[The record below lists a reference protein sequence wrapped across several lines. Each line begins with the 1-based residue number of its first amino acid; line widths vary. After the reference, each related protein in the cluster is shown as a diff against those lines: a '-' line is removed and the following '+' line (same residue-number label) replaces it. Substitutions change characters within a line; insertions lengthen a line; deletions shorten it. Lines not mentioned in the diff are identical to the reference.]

1 MDIFIDC
8 CSGISGDMTLAAF
21 IDLGVS
27 LEWLKETISRLPLS
41 GFDIRLSTVSRNGIA
56 SRKVDVLVEG
66 GQPSRNYAAIR
77 SLIEGSPLS
86 EPTRRRSLAMFEKI
100 ARAESAIHG
109 CAIET
114 VHFHELGGV
123 DAVVDIVGT
132 ALCVE
137 YLDVRKAAAAAV
149 PLGSGTVQ
157 CAHGVLPVPAP
168 ATLEILKQVP
178 VYGSDIPGEL
188 VTPTGAAIITTL
200 SDRFGPLPLMS
211 VDAVGYGAGS
221 RQTPGRP
228 NVLRMIGGCFQS
240 SSAVD
245 EPEPLLMVEACID
258 DMNPEIY
265 GYVMEKLFADGVLDV
280 CWIPV
285 YMKKNRP
292 ATMVQVLC
300 EQDRRD
306 IIVNRMLSETTTT
319 GVRYYP
325 VRRSILP
332 RRIIKLET
340 VFGPVNVKE
349 ITRPDGSIHITPE
362 YEACRQIAAE
372 HDIPV
377 LEVYRAVEGAANNT
391 NGQE

>member
-1 MDIFIDC
+1 MFMDIFIDC

-21 IDLGVS
+21 IDLGVP
-27 LEWLKETISRLPLS
+27 LDWLKETVSRLPLP
-41 GFDIRLSTVSRNGIA
+41 GFDIRLSSVSRNGIA
-56 SRKVDVLVEG
+56 ARKVDVLVDA
-66 GQPSRNYAAIR
+66 GQPARNYAAIR
-77 SLIEGSPLS
+77 SLIAASPLS
-86 EPTRRRSLAMFEKI
+86 EPTRRQSLAMFEKI
-100 ARAESAIHG
+100 ARAEAAIHG

-132 ALCVE
+132 TLCVE
-137 YLDVRKAAAAAV
+137 YLGVRNATAAPV
-149 PLGSGTVQ
+149 PLGSGTVR
-157 CAHGVLPVPAP
+157 CAHGILPVPAP
-168 ATLEILKQVP
+168 AALEILKQVP

-200 SDRFGPLPLMS
+200 SDRFGSLPLMS

-221 RQTPGRP
+221 HETPGRP
-228 NVLRMIGGCFQS
+228 NVLRIIAGRFQNPVTVS
-240 SSAVD
+240 

-292 ATMVQVLC
+292 ATMIQVLC
-300 EQDRRD
+300 EQNHRD
-306 IIVNRMLSETTTT
+306 VIVNRILSETTTT

-332 RRIIKLET
+332 RRIFELVT
-340 VFGPVNVKE
+340 VFGPVSVKE

-362 YEACRQIAAE
+362 YESCRQIAAE
-372 HDIPV
+372 RDVPV
-377 LEVYRAVEGAANNT
+377 LEVYRAVERAADKT
-391 NGQE
+391 RS